1 MYTETI
7 NTIPRIYRILAC
19 PRKARILGWRGKKKE
34 ETNVIQRKD
43 VNLSNYRVPY
53 MYLKTTS
60 SI

>member
-19 PRKARILGWRGKKKE
+19 PRKARILGWREKKKE
-34 ETNVIQRKD
+34 TNVKQRMD